1 MGIIKSRVRGPCRV
15 QCLATASVSHLGRAP
30 GLLARATAGSILVGP
45 TMGRDLMGH
54 AAMHLSH
61 LRRLQEALE
70 KIASDLDEI
79 EGRSH
84 ARLRYVAQDLN
95 DDGPARS
102 IESCVSNFEIAVRG
116 RLVN

>member
-1 MGIIKSRVRGPCRV
+1 MGE
-15 QCLATASVSHLGRAP
+15 
-30 GLLARATAGSILVGP
+30 
-45 TMGRDLMGH
+45 
-54 AAMHLSH
+54 AAHQLSH

-70 KIASDLDEI
+70 KIATDLDEI

-84 ARLRYVAQDLN
+84 ARLRYIAQDLN

-102 IESCVSNFEIAVRG
+102 LESCVSNFEIAVRG

>member
-1 MGIIKSRVRGPCRV
+1 
-15 QCLATASVSHLGRAP
+15 
-30 GLLARATAGSILVGP
+30 
-45 TMGRDLMGH
+45 MGH

-84 ARLRYVAQDLN
+84 A
-95 DDGPARS
+95 P
-102 IESCVSNFEIAVRG
+102 RG
-116 RLVN
+116 SVKIPRVWSLETPPLDNRGQRR

>member
-1 MGIIKSRVRGPCRV
+1 MGEVA
-15 QCLATASVSHLGRAP
+15 QQ
-30 GLLARATAGSILVGP
+30 
-45 TMGRDLMGH
+45 
-54 AAMHLSH
+54 LSH

-70 KIASDLDEI
+70 KIATDLDEI

-84 ARLRYVAQDLN
+84 ARLRYIAQDLNYDLN

-102 IESCVSNFEIAVRG
+102 LESCVSNFEIAVRG